1 MRRLVPGRTRTQ
13 NGEPGFACSLPGA
26 WFGREVCEMCILC
39 GEMIMTVH
47 WTDQPVHDANYRSKT
62 KIVAGENQRERMRLR
77 LRRVAVANKILS
89 YYGLTLKE
97 WNGSRYMLFDKK
109 GASRVIYDLGG
120 MWKAA
125 SEMAHRDLDPLDPD
139 FLKALQEGTCAR

>member
-1 MRRLVPGRTRTQ
+1 MRRLVPGRARTQ
-13 NGEPGFACSLPGA
+13 NGEPGCACSLPGA
-26 WFGREVCEMCILC
+26 WFGREVYELCILC